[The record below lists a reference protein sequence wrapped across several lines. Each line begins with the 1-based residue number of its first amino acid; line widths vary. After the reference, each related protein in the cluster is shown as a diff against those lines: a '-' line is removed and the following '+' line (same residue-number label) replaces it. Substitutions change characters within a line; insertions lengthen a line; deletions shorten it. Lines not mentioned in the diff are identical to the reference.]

1 MKHFIH
7 ILLCIEPYSCLMHQ
21 YLLDTCNSSHR
32 VLCTTYIRGSFGH
45 SKKALMRNIYN
56 RQIHHHPSLSCLL
69 SHSNSFGTFSSNI
82 SFLTKQHYMHP
93 SNKLFVLCLRRF
105 EGEQASS
112 VRFMEWWAFSV
123 LNGSLL
129 SSNINE
135 K

>member
-32 VLCTTYIRGSFGH
+32 VLCTTYLRGSSGH
-45 SKKALMRNIYN
+45 SKKLSWDTFITDKFTAIHFCCVCCCTPTHLEPLAVVFLIWRNSIICTPLTN
-56 RQIHHHPSLSCLL
+56 
-69 SHSNSFGTFSSNI
+69 
-82 SFLTKQHYMHP
+82 FL
-93 SNKLFVLCLRRF
+93 F
-105 EGEQASS
+105 EGEQTSS

-129 SSNINE
+129 SSNTVV
-135 K
+135 